1 MKTEKEAEKL
11 MIADMLEAYGEEMV
25 FMMAKG
31 LNYPA
36 TNGLKNV
43 NDHSMD
49 KLIDNM
55 TESFV
60 SVIIR

>member
-25 FMMAKG
+25 LMMAKG

-36 TNGLKNV
+36 TNNSKNV
-43 NDHSMD
+43 NDNSMD

-55 TESFV
+55 AESFV